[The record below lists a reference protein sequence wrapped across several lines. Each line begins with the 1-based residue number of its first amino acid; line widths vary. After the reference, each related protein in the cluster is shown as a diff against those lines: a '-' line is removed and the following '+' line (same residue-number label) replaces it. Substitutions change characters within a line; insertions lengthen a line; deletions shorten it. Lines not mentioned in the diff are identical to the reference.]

1 VALYRPGGRSVHHT
15 LDARIDAARIG
26 RGVHLVAVGGEIDLH
41 TAPRLDEALFG
52 AIGDGAQRVLVDLAG
67 TTFVDSTVLGILVRA
82 HRCLNDCGGRLVIV
96 SDDPR
101 ILRTLA
107 LTGLDRMLS
116 VESSLTATVADL
128 SMDGEVA

>member
-1 VALYRPGGRSVHHT
+1 MQT

-26 RGVHLVAVGGEIDLH
+26 RGVHLVALGGEIDLH

-52 AIGDGAQRVLVDLAG
+52 AIGEGAQRVLVDLAG
-67 TTFVDSTVLGILVRA
+67 TTFIDSTVLGILVRA
-82 HRCLNDCGGRLVIV
+82 HRCLDDSGGRLVIV

-107 LTGLDRMLS
+107 VTGLDRVLS
-116 VESSLTATVADL
+116 VESSLTETVADL